1 MEFQHIL
8 ALATGIAMPLVL
20 AWINATRG
28 ELKEHATKLAEVE
41 QKVLQQRI
49 DMQREMV
56 GRHEIER
63 LQTMIQHF
71 ITLAEQI
78 NRRTERLAQKLE
90 GRNG

>member
-8 ALATGIAMPLVL
+8 AIVSGIGMPIVV
-20 AWINATRG
+20 AWINATRT
-28 ELKEHATKLAEVE
+28 ELRQHAEKLSEVE